1 MNNDLRATVY
11 EQRTTNDERAVRR
24 QLFDDS
30 MRGRSGVIGI
40 FLIMRGFLENTWFS

>member
-30 MRGRSGVIGI
+30 MRGRSSVMGSFRKRPS
-40 FLIMRGFLENTWFS
+40 FLDTTRIS